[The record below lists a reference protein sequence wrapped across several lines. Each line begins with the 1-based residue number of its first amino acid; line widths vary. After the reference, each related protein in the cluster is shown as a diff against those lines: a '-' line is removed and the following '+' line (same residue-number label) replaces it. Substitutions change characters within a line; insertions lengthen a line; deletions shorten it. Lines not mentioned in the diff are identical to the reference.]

1 MASVS
6 TCLRSPS
13 GLRPPLRLLESLTL
27 ASTDQGRDSLRVSWD
42 LPNGLHFQKLALA
55 WRSKEDLRWVTG
67 LIVRCSDTLE
77 YLDVSRYSQGT
88 FALALWCSYDLL
100 SFVAGSGPTSIDL
113 SKASKLRDVVFWPMS
128 PTVTWIVT
136 ALETVAPKHRDLRQI
151 LIHIPFD
158 LFFINAYAR
167 DSVRRIIG
175 EAAFKELLG
184 LDDLLVRLWESRSVR
199 PKVTLHTSMKEVKQG
214 VKYCIGYLI
223 PETTKRG
230 IINLVERCVPQT

>member
-77 YLDVSRYSQGT
+77 YLDVSHYSQGT
-88 FALALWCSYDLL
+88 FTLALWCSFDLP
-100 SFVAGSGPTSIDL
+100 SFVAGSGPTSDL
-113 SKASKLRDVVFWPMS
+113 SGASKLRCSFLAYFADSHMDRHGTRNCCAQAPRS
-128 PTVTWIVT
+128 P
-136 ALETVAPKHRDLRQI
+136 ADLNP
-151 LIHIPFD
+151 HPFQ
-158 LFFINAYAR
+158 FI
-167 DSVRRIIG
+167 
-175 EAAFKELLG
+175 F
-184 LDDLLVRLWESRSVR
+184 
-199 PKVTLHTSMKEVKQG
+199 HQ
-214 VKYCIGYLI
+214 CIC
-223 PETTKRG
+223 P
-230 IINLVERCVPQT
+230 